1 MKPKEGTILTVAK
14 GAARKALEL
23 SDETEDVVTFVEEVI
38 KQAGMCLADTGD
50 ASSIKAGKVLW
61 IRADRDLFRY

>member
-14 GAARKALEL
+14 GAAEKALEL

-38 KQAGMCLADTGD
+38 KQAEYVLDQTPEMQMCIRDRA
-50 ASSIKAGKVLW
+50 KAYIFKGQ
-61 IRADRDLFRY
+61 IQ